1 MMEAGDI
8 GRGKKFLSLSAIL
21 VREKV
26 REFEI
31 Y

>member
-8 GRGKKFLSLSAIL
+8 GRDKKFLSLSAIL
-21 VREKV
+21 VRGKV
-26 REFEI
+26 RSLEI